1 MEINIKEK
9 ISYILQ
15 DLTQSEYKDIFESC
29 ENDQDRLQLLTSES
43 MLALV
48 FISSLEDEFSIE
60 FEDDELDVNF
70 FSGPEVVENII
81 KRHLAIIQE

>member
-15 DLTQSEYKDIFESC
+15 DLAQSEYKDIFEDC
-29 ENDQDRLQLLTSES
+29 ENDHDRLQLLTSES
-43 MLALV
+43 MLAIV

-60 FEDDELDVNF
+60 FEDDELDMKF
-70 FSGPEVVENII
+70 FSSPEVVENII
-81 KRHLAIIQE
+81 KKHIA

>member
-1 MEINIKEK
+1 MEINIKQK
-9 ISYILQ
+9 ISDILQ
-15 DLTQSEYKDIFESC
+15 DLTQSEYQDIFEGC
-29 ENDQDRLQLLTSES
+29 ENDQERLQLLTSES

-70 FSGPEVVENII
+70 FSSTELVENII
-81 KRHLAIIQE
+81 KKHLALV

>member
-1 MEINIKEK
+1 
-9 ISYILQ
+9 
-15 DLTQSEYKDIFESC
+15 
-29 ENDQDRLQLLTSES
+29 

-70 FSGPEVVENII
+70 FSGPEIVENII
-81 KRHLAIIQE
+81 KRHLAII

>member
-1 MEINIKEK
+1 MENNIKEK
-9 ISYILQ
+9 ISDILQ
-15 DLTQSEYKDIFESC
+15 DLTQNEYRDIFEGC
-29 ENDQDRLQLLTSES
+29 ETDQDKLQLLTSES

-70 FSGPEVVENII
+70 FSSPEIVENII
-81 KRHLAIIQE
+81 KRHLAIA

>member
-1 MEINIKEK
+1 MENNIKEK
-9 ISYILQ
+9 ISDILQ
-15 DLTQSEYKDIFESC
+15 DLTQNEYRDIFEGC

-70 FSGPEVVENII
+70 FSSPEIVENII
-81 KRHLAIIQE
+81 KKHLALA

>member
-15 DLTQSEYKDIFESC
+15 DLTQSEYKDIFEGC

-70 FSGPEVVENII
+70 FSSPVIVESII
-81 KRHLAIIQE
+81 KKHLT